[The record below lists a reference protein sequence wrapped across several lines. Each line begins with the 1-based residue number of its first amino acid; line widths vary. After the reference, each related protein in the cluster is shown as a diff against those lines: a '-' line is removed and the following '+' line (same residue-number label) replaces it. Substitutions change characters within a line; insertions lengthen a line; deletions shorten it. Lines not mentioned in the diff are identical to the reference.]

1 MPPTNTLETFITLT
15 TNDTTT
21 AAVVANGG
29 WWLATFE
36 RIFNVGSLLPLFI
49 WGFLPSDEECSN
61 NEVLAATSV
70 AKSHTILSKDRLG
83 GPAPSSAN
91 SGSAMDP

>member
-15 TNDTTT
+15 TNDT
-21 AAVVANGG
+21 AAAVANGG

-49 WGFLPSDEECSN
+49 WGFLPSDEEYSN
-61 NEVLAATSV
+61 NEVLAAV
-70 AKSHTILSKDRLG
+70 AKSHTILSEDRLG
-83 GPAPSSAN
+83 GPASSSAN
-91 SGSAMDP
+91 SGSAMGP